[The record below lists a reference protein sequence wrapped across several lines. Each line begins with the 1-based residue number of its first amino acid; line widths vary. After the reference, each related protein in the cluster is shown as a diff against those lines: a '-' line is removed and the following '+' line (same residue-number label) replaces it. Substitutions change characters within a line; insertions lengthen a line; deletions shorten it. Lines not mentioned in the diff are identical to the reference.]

1 MKGEPMIKHTVHLAT
16 RSLWVVAHFLLMQK
30 NPQVGSHKQ
39 DILLMWKAKI
49 WSANLVSAFCAWN
62 LGIAMSY

>member
-1 MKGEPMIKHTVHLAT
+1 
-16 RSLWVVAHFLLMQK
+16 MQK

-39 DILLMWKAKI
+39 DILLMWKAEI
-49 WSANLVSAFCAWN
+49 WSANLVSAFCVWN